1 MIRHNLG
8 VTVKEIDQVKSL
20 DSDYFADH
28 FARIQ
33 NNRIAETQ
41 NRSGCAG
48 VTP

>member
-1 MIRHNLG
+1 MLRHNLG
-8 VTVKEIDQVKSL
+8 VTVKETYRVNSL

-41 NRSGCAG
+41 NRSGFTS